1 MTWLASHAIGVVL
14 VPLAAAAVL
23 GAFGRWL
30 KPVAPWIAL
39 LGPLTALV
47 GGIGALAAGSGGV
60 AAAGGT
66 GSASVPWII
75 VGDVSLSVGYRVDAL
90 SAVMLVV
97 LGVVATCVIVFSVG
111 YMRGERGWSRYFAL
125 LSLFCAAMAG
135 LVIASGFVELFVG
148 WELVGVCSFLLIG
161 FWYDRPAAAD
171 AARKA
176 FLTTRVGDAGL
187 LLAMGLIWARTGSLS
202 IGGLNHAVATL
213 PAGVVTAVALLLFLG
228 AAGKSAQFPLHI
240 WLPDAMEGPTPVSA
254 LIHAATM
261 VAAGVYLVA
270 RTWPV
275 FAASPVAQGVVLVVG
290 TFTALAAA
298 TVALT
303 QTDIKKMLAY
313 STISQL
319 GFMFAALGAG
329 NWRAAIFHLV
339 THAAFKA
346 LLFLAAG
353 SVIHGAGTQ
362 DLRRMGGLIRRM
374 PVTAV
379 AWIAGGLALA
389 GIPPLAGFFSKD
401 TVIAAVMTRSPVA
414 AWVLL
419 LASLITATYVARATQ
434 LAFFGDSREVRD
446 AHESP
451 ASMTVPLGALA
462 LLACTLGFAAT
473 ALLQALGAAGG
484 EGISAA
490 IAVPAVLAGVAGL
503 AAGWLVWAGDAAAEN
518 AFPSWLETMW
528 GAARTGYGFDA
539 GVLRA
544 TVQPVMTFAT
554 ITYQLADRI
563 AIDGAVEGVA
573 KGADGLA
580 EWLRELQNGDVH
592 WYGAMTA
599 AGVVVLLT
607 IVVWLTRGA

>member
-1 MTWLASHAIGVVL
+1 MTWFASHPLGVLL
-14 VPLAAAAVL
+14 VPLVVAAML

-30 KPVAPWIAL
+30 RPAAPWIAL
-39 LGPLTALV
+39 LGPAAALV
-47 GGIGALAAGSGGV
+47 TGAGALMAGESRVVVG
-60 AAAGGT
+60 
-66 GSASVPWII
+66 SVPWIA
-75 VGDVSLSVGYRVDAL
+75 VGDRVLAVGYRVDSL
-90 SAVMLVV
+90 SALMLVV
-97 LGVVATCVIVFSVG
+97 LGVVASCVVVFSVG

-125 LSLFCAAMAG
+125 ISLFCASMAG
-135 LVIASGFVELFVG
+135 LVIASGLVELFIG

-161 FWYDRPAAAD
+161 FWYDKPAAAD

-187 LLAMGLIWARTGSLS
+187 LLAMALIWTKTGSMS
-202 IGGLNHAVATL
+202 IDGLGRAAATL
-213 PAGVVTAVALLLFLG
+213 PPAVVTAAALLLFLG

-270 RTWPV
+270 RTWPL

-290 TFTALAAA
+290 VFTALAAA
-298 TVALT
+298 TAALA
-303 QTDIKKMLAY
+303 QTDIKRVLAY

-362 DLRRMGGLIRRM
+362 DLRQMGGLVRRM
-374 PVTAV
+374 PATAV
-379 AWIAGGLALA
+379 AWMAGGLALA
-389 GIPPLAGFFSKD
+389 GVPPLAGFFSKD
-401 TVIAAVMTRSPVA
+401 AVIAAVMHRSPLA
-414 AWVLL
+414 AWTLI
-419 LASLITATYVARATQ
+419 LASLLTAMYVARSTQ
-434 LAFFGDSREVRD
+434 LAFFGDSRDVYA

-451 ASMTVPLGALA
+451 LSMTLPLGVLA
-462 LLACTLGFAAT
+462 GLACALGFTAT
-473 ALLQALGAAGG
+473 ALLGALGATGG
-484 EGISAA
+484 ESISAA
-490 IAVPAVLAGVAGL
+490 IVVPAVLAAFTGL
-503 AAGWLVWAGDAAAEN
+503 ATGWFVWAREPGAEN
-518 AFPSWLETMW
+518 AFPSWLERAW
-528 GAARTGYGFDA
+528 GAARNGYGFDA
-539 GVLRA
+539 AVVRA
-544 TVQPVMTFAT
+544 TVQPLMTLAT
-554 ITYQLADRI
+554 LTYAFTDRI
-563 AIDGAVEGVA
+563 VIDGTAEGVS
-573 KGADGLA
+573 KGAGGIA

-607 IVVWLTRGA
+607 VVVWLTRGA

>member
-1 MTWLASHAIGVVL
+1 MAWFVSHPLLVVV
-14 VPLAAAAVL
+14 VPLVAAAML
-23 GAFGRWL
+23 GGLGRWL
-30 KPVAPWIAL
+30 KPAAPWIAL
-39 LGPLTALV
+39 LGSLTALAT
-47 GGIGALAAGSGGV
+47 GAGSLAAGGAGV
-60 AAAGGT
+60 ASG
-66 GSASVPWII
+66 SVPWIS
-75 VGDVSLSVGYRVDAL
+75 VGDVVLRVGYRIDAL
-90 SAVMLVV
+90 TSVMLVV
-97 LGVVATCVIVFSVG
+97 LGVVASCVIVFSVA
-111 YMRGERGWSRYFAL
+111 YMHGERGWSRYFAL
-125 LSLFCAAMAG
+125 ISLFCASMAG
-135 LVIASGFVELFVG
+135 LVVAAGLLELFVG

-176 FLTTRVGDAGL
+176 FLTTRVGDAGF
-187 LLAMGLIWARTGSLS
+187 LLAMGLLWSATGSLS
-202 IGGLNHAVATL
+202 IMGLGRAAATL
-213 PAGVVTAVALLLFLG
+213 PPAVVTTLALLLFLG

-270 RTWPV
+270 RTWPL
-275 FAASPVAQGVVLVVG
+275 FAASPVAQGVLLAVG

-303 QTDIKKMLAY
+303 QTDIKKVLAY

-362 DLRRMGGLIRRM
+362 DLRQMGGLVRRM

-379 AWIAGGLALA
+379 SWMAGGLALA
-389 GIPPLAGFFSKD
+389 GIWPLAGFFSKD
-401 TVIAAVMTRSPVA
+401 TVIAAVMQRSPLA

-419 LASLITATYVARATQ
+419 FASLITAMYVARSTQ
-434 LAFFGDSREVRD
+434 LAFFGDRRD
-446 AHESP
+446 AQAAHESP
-451 ASMTVPLGALA
+451 LAMTLPLGVLA
-462 LLACTLGFAAT
+462 LLAITLGFAAT
-473 ALLQALGAAGG
+473 ALLFALGARGG
-484 EGISAA
+484 EPVLAA
-490 IAVPAVLAGVAGL
+490 IAVPASLAAVAGL
-503 AAGWLVWAGDAAAEN
+503 ATGWFAWARDPGVEN
-518 AFPSWLETMW
+518 TFPAWLERAW
-528 GAARTGYGFDA
+528 GAVRGGYGFDA

-544 TVQPVMTFAT
+544 TVSPLMTFAT
-554 ITYQLADRI
+554 LTYVFTDRI
-563 AIDGAVEGVA
+563 VIDGGVEGVGRGA
-573 KGADGLA
+573 KAAA
-580 EWLRELQNGDVH
+580 EWVSDLQNGDVH

-607 IVVWLTRGA
+607 VVVWLTRGT

>member
-1 MTWLASHAIGVVL
+1 MSWLASHPLIVVV
-14 VPLAAAAVL
+14 VPLSVAAIL
-23 GAFGRWL
+23 GALGRWL

-39 LGPLTALV
+39 LGPLTALLAGV
-47 GGIGALAAGSGGV
+47 GALAAGTAGAASG
-60 AAAGGT
+60 
-66 GSASVPWII
+66 SVPWIS
-75 VGDVSLSVGYRVDAL
+75 VGDVALRVGYTLDAL

-97 LGVVATCVIVFSVG
+97 LGVIGSCVVVFSVG

-125 LSLFCAAMAG
+125 ISLFCASMAG
-135 LVIASGFVELFVG
+135 LVIAAGFVELFVG

-161 FWYDRPAAAD
+161 FWYDKPEAAD

-187 LLAMGLIWARTGSLS
+187 LLAMGLLWARTGSLS
-202 IGGLNHAVATL
+202 IAALAHTAATQ
-213 PAGVVTAVALLLFLG
+213 PTAVVTAVALLVFLG

-270 RTWPV
+270 RAWPL
-275 FAASPVAQGVVLVVG
+275 FAASPVAQGVVLAIG

-298 TVALT
+298 TIALT
-303 QTDIKKMLAY
+303 QTDIKKVLAY

-362 DLRRMGGLIRRM
+362 DLRQMGGLWKRM
-374 PVTAV
+374 PGTTI

-389 GIPPLAGFFSKD
+389 GVPPLAGFFSKD
-401 TVIAAVMTRSPVA
+401 VVISAVMLRAPLA
-414 AWVLL
+414 GWAL
-419 LASLITATYVARATQ
+419 LAASLLTATYVARATQ
-434 LAFFGDSREVRD
+434 LAFFGSTRVARA

-451 ASMTVPLGALA
+451 VAMILPLGVLA
-462 LLACTLGFAAT
+462 ILACVLGFAAT
-473 ALLQALGAAGG
+473 ALFAVLGGKADPM
-484 EGISAA
+484 SAA
-490 IAVPAVLAGVAGL
+490 IWVPAVVAGL
-503 AAGWLVWAGDAAAEN
+503 AGLAIGWFVWAGDAAAEN
-518 AFPSWLETMW
+518 MFPSWLEKAW
-528 GAARTGYGFDA
+528 GSARAGYGFDA
-539 GVLRA
+539 GVFRA
-544 TVQPVMTFAT
+544 TVQPLMTFAT
-554 ITYQLADRI
+554 LTYAITDRI
-563 AIDGAVEGVA
+563 VIDGAVEGLA
-573 KGADGLA
+573 KALAGLS
-580 EWLRELQNGDVH
+580 ESLSELQNGDVQ

-599 AGVVVLLT
+599 VGVVVLLT
-607 IVVWLTRGA
+607 VVVWLTRGA